1 MPNQKGSW
9 IAMEK
14 TQFRQLTLSQQEEIK
29 KLIESDFKA
38 AKVLFEEYTS
48 GFRENNSSCKSSN

>member
-1 MPNQKGSW
+1 MSNQKGSW

-14 TQFRQLTLSQQEEIK
+14 AQFRQLTHSQQEAIK

-38 AKVLFEEYTS
+38 AKVLYEAYTS
-48 GFRENNSSCKSSN
+48 VSIENNNSCKSSN